1 MNKLPKYIKIPL
13 GNLLDLFPLS
23 VSGYTLGYYKIIN
36 FLHKYKIRT
45 LVLSLLVYN
54 VVVDYNIFK
63 QAYGT
68 FYPGIIFNIKALCVI
83 FIFSL
88 FPSDK
93 IKNKYIS
100 KFIIFVT
107 NYTAGV
113 YYMHMTLDQ
122 YLNDFFVFFK
132 KRTFTVV
139 ITEYAICYYICF
151 FGTLIFGRTPLKFL
165 FC

>member
-1 MNKLPKYIKIPL
+1 MNKLQKYIKIPL

-63 QAYGT
+63 QAHGT

-93 IKNKYIS
+93 IKNKYIF